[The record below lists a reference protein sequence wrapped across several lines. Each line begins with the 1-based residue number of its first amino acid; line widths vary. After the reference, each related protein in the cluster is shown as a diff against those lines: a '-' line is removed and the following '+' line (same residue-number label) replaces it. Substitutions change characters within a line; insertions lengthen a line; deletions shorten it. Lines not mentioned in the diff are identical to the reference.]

1 MFLYFWRNS
10 KTNTEFVNRIR
21 KYANKAGYVVP
32 ENKLKGIL
40 AMRAKT
46 RAGTKRAEERIY
58 KAGNNW
64 FNNRGNNVTS
74 KINKDNWVLN
84 ETPNRQVELAIA
96 NIINYN
102 GNVKTYKRKVAN
114 FNAR

>member
-10 KTNTEFVNRIR
+10 KTNTEFVNKIR

-46 RAGTKRAEERIY
+46 RAGHEESR
-58 KAGNNW
+58 
-64 FNNRGNNVTS
+64 
-74 KINKDNWVLN
+74 
-84 ETPNRQVELAIA
+84 
-96 NIINYN
+96 
-102 GNVKTYKRKVAN
+102 
-114 FNAR
+114 